1 MLNAPLLGS
10 HPDSASMFGRNNH
23 CTSLSH
29 VGGGEISPAG
39 GPRILIRW
47 ELRGFEWPCRSR
59 ILFPDFRADPRPEP
73 RGLVRGHH
81 GDPPA
86 YIVGELI
93 PAQVHQFLISRKNP
107 PRFVSRSGDSRDRD
121 GFERAAKIVMELL
134 RWRTVDRLHSSRAPD
149 ERTLAFGVR
158 TVQALKLDED
168 GPRDAVPVPRVP
180 TSQEPARHQ
189 PHRQGIQR
197 RSYVSTALIE
207 STIRRAEADLLLQSQ
222 PHDVPRCQKA
232 CGSDLKDPSCGMGCI
247 WASDTACRRY
257 DSRLDRSDRAWSH
270 IGSSYLL

>member
-29 VGGGEISPAG
+29 VGGGEISPAS

-47 ELRGFEWPCRSR
+47 ELRGFDWPCRSS
-59 ILFPDFRADPRPEP
+59 ILFPDFRSYLRPEP

-81 GDPPA
+81 GEPRA

-93 PAQVHQFLISRKNP
+93 PAQMHQFLIRRKNP
-107 PRFVSRSGDSRDRD
+107 PGFVSRSGDSRDRN

-189 PHRQGIQR
+189 ASPPGHR
-197 RSYVSTALIE
+197 TAL
-207 STIRRAEADLLLQSQ
+207 LC
-222 PHDVPRCQKA
+222 V
-232 CGSDLKDPSCGMGCI
+232 
-247 WASDTACRRY
+247 Y
-257 DSRLDRSDRAWSH
+257 RLDRVDDHSTDDAGLRKPDRSRWAKSVAPKSMTHGDRVRVH
-270 IGSSYLL
+270 IPR